1 MTLSVFA
8 TPSINV
14 DGQKTTGVHRIDTL
28 DGSVAISQK
37 SVIVTDPSYKSQ
49 IVDATLNKVHESH
62 GIKSQL
68 TKLNLF
74 LVANK
79 KPEVKLA
86 QYVQYLKDGDISKLG
101 VE

>member
-8 TPSINV
+8 TPSISV
-14 DGQKTTGVHRIDTL
+14 DGKKTTGVHRIDTL

-37 SVIVTDPSYKSQ
+37 SVTVTDPGYKSQ
-49 IVDATLNKVHESH
+49 IVDATLSRVHESH

-68 TKLNLF
+68 KKLNVF
-74 LVANK
+74 LLTNE
-79 KPEVKLA
+79 KPVVTLS
-86 QYVQYLKDGDISKLG
+86 QYVQYLKDGDITKLG